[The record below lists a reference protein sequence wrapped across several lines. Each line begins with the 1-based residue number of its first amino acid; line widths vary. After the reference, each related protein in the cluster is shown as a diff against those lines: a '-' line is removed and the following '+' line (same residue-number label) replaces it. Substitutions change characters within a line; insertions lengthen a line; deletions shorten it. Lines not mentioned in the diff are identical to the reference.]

1 MSRSKILVVTA
12 LVVPLLALAG
22 CGRSDA
28 VNPPT
33 QPAEG
38 INQPDV
44 PAAATGSAGGRVPG
58 TGPASFVGRWAAD
71 VAWCAN
77 PQGAHRP
84 VEITPIRFEGY
95 ENSCHIVTVDETAT
109 GYLATLRCEAEGV
122 TRPERVHFTVV
133 GQTLTLTYPG
143 QNDTQV
149 KLTKC
154 TTLNDVTSTTPG
166 L

>member
-1 MSRSKILVVTA
+1 MSGLKVLVLSV
-12 LVVPLLALAG
+12 LVAPMLGLAA
-22 CGRSDA
+22 CGRHES

-44 PAAATGSAGGRVPG
+44 PAAATGSTGGRVPG

-71 VAWCAN
+71 VSWCVN

-95 ENSCHIVTVDETAT
+95 ENSCHIATVDETAT
-109 GYLATLRCEAEGV
+109 GYLATLQCQAEGA
-122 TRPERVHFTVV
+122 TRTDRVHMSVT
-133 GQTLTLTYPG
+133 GQILTLTYPD
-143 QNDTQV
+143 QDDAQV

-154 TTLNDVTSTTPG
+154 TTLADVAPTKPA